1 MSVDHTITREGSSG
15 ARHGL
20 QSQKVGPNAIIQLT
34 AVLREGW
41 GEHVADACLASANLL
56 SYRTA
61 PPGGMIDERE
71 VVTLFASVRL
81 VLGGEQADIALMH
94 AGFRTGD
101 YILANRIPRGAQ
113 RALRLLPAPLA
124 ARALLH
130 AIARNAWTFAGS
142 GNVELRTAL
151 NPALS
156 IAGNPLATPGCPWH
170 VGVLTRLFRSLAS
183 PRAVLTHT
191 SCCARGDR
199 TCRTGLALP

>member
-1 MSVDHTITREGSSG
+1 MSVDQPITRERSSDP
-15 ARHGL
+15 AHGL

-61 PPGGMIDERE
+61 PPVGMIDERE
-71 VVTLFASVRL
+71 AVTFFAIVRQI
-81 VLGGEQADIALMH
+81 LGGEQADIALMH
-94 AGFRTGD
+94 AGLRTGD
-101 YILANRIPRGAQ
+101 YILANRIPYGAQ

-124 ARALLH
+124 ARTLLY
-130 AIARNAWTFAGS
+130 AIGRNAWTFAGS
-142 GNVELRTAL
+142 GTVELRTAL

-170 VGVLTRLFRSLAS
+170 VGVLTRLFRSLTS
-183 PRAVLTHT
+183 PRAILTHT
-191 SCCARGDR
+191 SCCARGDS
-199 TCRTGLALP
+199 TCRTRLDLP